1 MVWIYLSII
10 MWPNQVIRT
19 NYSIKKLIQGPSQQI
34 WCHFSNK
41 VLFRG
46 VHLVDVES
54 GFIVFV
60 LAMFN
65 VLLLES
71 EIRIMEFLY
80 QLLSVECVCHKTNEL
95 MSLKLDSLKDCPCLK
110 LHFTWTLTNS

>member
-1 MVWIYLSII
+1 
-10 MWPNQVIRT
+10 MWPNKIIRT
-19 NYSIKKLIQGPSQQI
+19 YNSIKQLIQGPRQQI
-34 WCHFSNK
+34 WCHFPNK

-54 GFIVFV
+54 GFIIFV
-60 LAMFN
+60 LAMFD

-80 QLLSVECVCHKTNEL
+80 QLLSVECVRHKTNEL
-95 MSLKLDSLKDCPCLK
+95 MSLKLYSLEDCPCLE
-110 LHFTWTLTNS
+110 LHFTWTLTYS

>member
-1 MVWIYLSII
+1 
-10 MWPNQVIRT
+10 MWPNEIIGT
-19 NYSIKKLIQGPSQQI
+19 NNSIKKLIQGPSQQI
-34 WCHFSNK
+34 WSHFPYK

-80 QLLSVECVCHKTNEL
+80 QLLSVESVCHKTNEL
-95 MSLKLDSLKDCPCLK
+95 MSLKLYSLENCPCLK
-110 LHFTWTLTNS
+110 LYFTWTLTNS

>member
-1 MVWIYLSII
+1 
-10 MWPNQVIRT
+10 MWPNEIIGT
-19 NYSIKKLIQGPSQQI
+19 NNSIKKLIQGPSQQI
-34 WCHFSNK
+34 WSHFPNK

-71 EIRIMEFLY
+71 EIRIMELLY
-80 QLLSVECVCHKTNEL
+80 QLLSIERVCHQTNEF
-95 MSLKLDSLKDCPCLK
+95 MSLKLYSLEDCPCLE
-110 LHFTWTLTNS
+110 LYFTWTLTNS